1 MGIDAGGSGS
11 WLEEAP
17 AKVAGDEISHGRI
30 STCEFMLMSFITIHI
45 CTFTPLSDFLKSINT
60 N

>member
-17 AKVAGDEISHGRI
+17 AKVAGAAGDGARKLVAAAGVVAAAA
-30 STCEFMLMSFITIHI
+30 F
-45 CTFTPLSDFLKSINT
+45 
-60 N
+60 